1 MEREQ
6 QHLDTGLAAELN
18 AALKTK
24 RTQLELLQLLYGQL
38 PKSQRQCPSVP
49 TKQGVRPDVG

>member
-6 QHLDTGLAAELN
+6 QRLDTGLAAELN

-24 RTQLELLQLLYGQL
+24 RTQLELLQLLYGQT
-38 PKSQRQCPSVP
+38 PRSQRQCSSVA
-49 TKQGVRPDVG
+49 TEQVVRTDAE

>member
-6 QHLDTGLAAELN
+6 QRLDTGLAAELN

-24 RTQLELLQLLYGQL
+24 RTQLELLQLLYGQTE
-38 PKSQRQCPSVP
+38 KAHRQCSSASTEQVAR
-49 TKQGVRPDVG
+49 TDAE